1 MQQGWLSV
9 EQVAERL
16 GLHVRTVRGYIRDGR
31 LKAVRIGK
39 QYRIAPADLD
49 ALTGQP
55 STGATRPQVEVS
67 AVVEVDGVGPVAA
80 DRLST
85 LLVAGAQLRGDD
97 PTPLR
102 LQLIY
107 DDARARLKVIILG
120 SPAKAAEILQYID
133 DILTAEND
141 LFPHADTPEARHDR
155 PADRT

>member
-1 MQQGWLSV
+1 MESNWYSV

-49 ALTGQP
+49 AFTGRP
-55 STGATRPQVEVS
+55 GDDARPQVEVS
-67 AVVEVDGVGPVAA
+67 AVVELTGIGPAAA

-85 LLVAGAQLRGDD
+85 LLVAGAQLLRDTPD
-97 PTPLR
+97 PLR
-102 LQLIY
+102 VQAVY

-120 SPAKAAEILQYID
+120 GVAETA
-133 DILTAEND
+133 DILRTIHDIFETENGMFATHPDDTA
-141 LFPHADTPEARHDR
+141 ASRG
-155 PADRT
+155 